1 MNGAEAMLRTL
12 TGSGVS
18 MCFANPGTS
27 EMHVVAALDEVPQ
40 VRGVLC
46 LLRGRRPA
54 PRTATAG

>member
-1 MNGAEAMLRTL
+1 MNGAEAVLRTL
-12 TGSGVS
+12 ADSGVGL
-18 MCFANPGTS
+18 CLANPGTS